1 MDYMKGYINR
11 NRRRR
16 ASRHRTKKGRRRSRR
31 SSNSTGY
38 YMGKSK
44 YSSLNGQKI
53 SAKYI
58 AVAAGLVAALVLVIT
73 GIFVFQSFKG
83 DDEQGQLARGN
94 GTEATVSPNAT
105 VMASPNAAVTA
116 SPDAAVTTSPDAAV
130 TNPPDVQASAVVT
143 AAPTPKDVTGA
154 ETTGTQTANA
164 ESKGDEKTEPQETMD
179 PNGIAAVIAALPTI
193 NPQVVPTPQPKPR
206 SKAVALTFDDGPSTV
221 NTPKVLE
228 LLKKYNAHA
237 TFFILG
243 TRASAGAEVL
253 KQEVAQGCEIGNHS
267 WDHTNLAGLSMKKVN
282 KQYNKTANLV
292 KRLVGYDITL
302 LRPPYGAI
310 SQKMRNKLKH
320 PMVLWN
326 VDTLDWKYKNTKKI
340 MKQLKKNVKD
350 GDIILMHD
358 IHPTTAEAL
367 KKVLPWLVK
376 NDYDI
381 LTVSELAARKGA
393 KLTNGKAY
401 GGFSG

>member
-11 NRRRR
+11 NKRRR
-16 ASRHRTKKGRRRSRR
+16 ASRHRTKRGRRRSSS
-31 SSNSTGY
+31 SSNSY
-38 YMGKSK
+38 YMNRSK
-44 YSSLNGQKI
+44 YSDSAGQRF
-53 SAKYI
+53 STKYI
-58 AVAAGLVAALVLVIT
+58 AVAAGLATALVLVIV
-73 GIFVFQSFKG
+73 GIFIFQPFKG
-83 DDEQGQLARGN
+83 NGN
-94 GTEATVSPNAT
+94 QEPVAGSKDAAAVSPDAEITVSPSAEAT
-105 VMASPNAAVTA
+105 ASPNGEVTNRPSAVGSAEVTVTA
-116 SPDAAVTTSPDAAV
+116 TPDSLA
-130 TNPPDVQASAVVT
+130 
-143 AAPTPKDVTGA
+143 GA
-154 ETTGTQTANA
+154 ETTGTPEVKA
-164 ESKGDEKTEPQETMD
+164 ESKDDAQKEPQATMD
-179 PNGIAAVIAALPTI
+179 PEGIAAVIAALPTI

-206 SKAVALTFDDGPSTV
+206 SKAVALTFDDGPSTT

-237 TFFILG
+237 TFFIVG
-243 TRASAGAEVL
+243 TRVSAGAEVL

-292 KRLVGYDITL
+292 KKLVGYDITL

-310 SQKMRNKLKH
+310 SQKMRDKLEH
-320 PMVLWN
+320 PMILWN
-326 VDTLDWKYKNTKKI
+326 TDTLDWKTKNTKKI

-367 KKVLPWLVK
+367 KKVLPWLIK

-401 GGFSG
+401 GGFAG

>member
-16 ASRHRTKKGRRRSRR
+16 ASRHRTRKGRRRSRR
-31 SSNSTGY
+31 SSNSTSY
-38 YMGKSK
+38 YMRKSK
-44 YSSLNGQKI
+44 YSSLNGQKV

-73 GIFVFQSFKG
+73 GIFIFQSFKG
-83 DDEQGQLARGN
+83 KDKQGQLAQGN
-94 GTEATVSPNAT
+94 GAE
-105 VMASPNAAVTA
+105 VTA
-116 SPDAAVTTSPDAAV
+116 SPDATVTASPDATV
-130 TNPPDVQASAVVT
+130 TNPPGVQATAVAT
-143 AAPTPKDVTGA
+143 AAATPKVG
-154 ETTGTQTANA
+154 TGTETMGTPAASA

-179 PNGIAAVIAALPTI
+179 PDGIAAVIAALPTI
-193 NPQVVPTPQPKPR
+193 NPQVIPTPQPKPR
-206 SKAVALTFDDGPSTV
+206 SKAVALTFDDGPSTT

-237 TFFILG
+237 TFFAVG
-243 TRASAGAEVL
+243 TRVSAGADVL

-401 GGFSG
+401 GGFGG

>member
-16 ASRHRTKKGRRRSRR
+16 ASRHRTKKGRRRS
-31 SSNSTGY
+31 SNSTSY

-73 GIFVFQSFKG
+73 GIFIFRFVKG
-83 DDEQGQLARGN
+83 DGEQGQLVHDN
-94 GTEATVSPNAT
+94 GAEVTVSPDAT
-105 VMASPNAAVTA
+105 AMVSPDAAVTA
-116 SPDAAVTTSPDAAV
+116 SPDAAVT
-130 TNPPDVQASAVVT
+130 NPSDIQATAVVT
-143 AAPTPKDVTGA
+143 AATTPKDVTGT
-154 ETTGTQTANA
+154 ETIGTPAAKA

-179 PNGIAAVIAALPTI
+179 PDGIAAVIAALPTI
-193 NPQVVPTPQPKPR
+193 NPQVIPTPQPKPR

-228 LLKKYNAHA
+228 LLKKYKAHA
-237 TFFILG
+237 TFFVVG
-243 TRASAGAEVL
+243 TRVSAGADVL

-282 KQYNKTANLV
+282 KQYDKTANLV
-292 KRLVGYDITL
+292 KKLVGYDITL

-401 GGFSG
+401 GGFGG